1 MDKIAYLGL
10 SILKIIKTVMYEFQC
25 GYGKKQSYITWIQKD
40 NIKTKRIYRDI
51 VKGCETRT
59 EHFNFEL
66 DQLLS

>member
-1 MDKIAYLGL
+1 
-10 SILKIIKTVMYEFQC
+10 MYEFQC